1 MTTENEKAILGTVNL
16 SPFGVDIVLTKE
28 NGARDYAEMRAAQ
41 LAALTTFISI
51 TSGQSGN
58 ALEDFSTT
66 IQNNVLWL
74 VSTMAQEVSELIPI
88 VVEEAQNRGARR
100 EKQGANETKHNVN
113 AGKIRNLKE
122 ASHATT

>member
-88 VVEEAQNRGARR
+88 VVEEAQNRGAHR

-113 AGKIRNLKE
+113 AGKIRTLKE